1 MRGAR
6 GHKGCQNQTS
16 KADYKIENLM
26 MIENLN
32 QPDWTIWRQGPEG
45 VKEGCYG
52 AQNLTSTTSRRVI
65 TSNEYLMSLVY
76 RLSTPN
82 Y

>member
-6 GHKGCQNQTS
+6 GHKGCQNQNS
-16 KADYKIENLM
+16 KADYKIEKLM

-52 AQNLTSTTSRRVI
+52 AQNLTRTWQNQNDEI
-65 TSNEYLMSLVY
+65 YLCTFC
-76 RLSTPN
+76 R
-82 Y
+82 